1 MTRHSTIVVFLFLL
15 IAIPCYADPDFYIL
29 VDSCKT
35 AAGALHINKEGV
47 KITEGETYIMAC
59 ERHSKNIICTT
70 TFSDVRDKDNNA
82 IRTYFI
88 KIDYPAMLVI
98 TDENHADYIAA
109 NPSSG
114 GAVVITRMINETIAG
129 SKVCQG
135 IYLTSS
141 EMKDFMQT
149 NRK

>member
-1 MTRHSTIVVFLFLL
+1 MTKYRSIIGFLLFLQ
-15 IAIPCYADPDFYIL
+15 AIPCYADPDFYIL

-35 AAGALHINKEGV
+35 AAGALHMNKEGV
-47 KITEGETYIMAC
+47 KITEGDSYIMAC
-59 ERHSKNIICTT
+59 ERHSKNIECTT
-70 TFSDVRDKDNNA
+70 TFKDIKNKEYNA
-82 IRTYFI
+82 TRTYFI
-88 KIDYPAMLVI
+88 KLDYPAMLVFA
-98 TDENHADYIAA
+98 DENHADYVAA

-114 GAVVITRMINETIAG
+114 GAVVITRIINEMIAG

-149 NRK
+149 NKK